1 MSKKNLFIT
10 TIIIIFFSIN
20 SFSKA
25 QDNIAFIDLNIIFD
39 NSNAGKKINEDIEN
53 KRKKNNQNF
62 KELQK
67 KFESDREKLIAK
79 KNVISKDEF
88 DKQLLDLENKLKNY
102 NSKIKKENNELT
114 NFQLKARKEFFKN
127 LRPIL
132 EDYAKEN
139 SIDIILKKE
148 NVLIG
153 KTNLDISNSI
163 LEIFDKKV
171 KKISIK

>member
-1 MSKKNLFIT
+1 MSKNFFFLLSVV
-10 TIIIIFFSIN
+10 IFFLLN
-20 SFSKA
+20 YTAKA

-39 NSNAGKKINEDIEN
+39 NSNVGKKINKNIES
-53 KRKKNNQNF
+53 KRKKNNKSF

-67 KFESDREKLIAK
+67 KFEVDKEKLLAK

-88 DKQLLDLENKLKNY
+88 NKQILSLEKDLNKY
-102 NSKIKKENNELT
+102 NIKIKKDNNELT
-114 NFQLKARKEFFKN
+114 NFQIKARKVFFKS

-132 EDYAKEN
+132 EKYAKDN

-153 KTNLDISNSI
+153 KTSLDISKNI
-163 LEIFDKKV
+163 LEIFNKEV
-171 KKISIK
+171 KKISIN

>member
-1 MSKKNLFIT
+1 MNKKYLLI
-10 TIIIIFFSIN
+10 TIIFIFFSIN

-25 QDNIAFIDLNIIFD
+25 QDNVAFIDLNIIFD
-39 NSNAGKKINEDIEN
+39 NSSAGKKINKEIEN
-53 KRKKNNQNF
+53 KRNQNNKTF

-67 KFESDREKLIAK
+67 KFGSDREKLIAK

-88 DKQLLDLENKLKNY
+88 DKQLLDLENKLKDY
-102 NSKIKKENNELT
+102 NSKITKENNELT
-114 NFQLKARKEFFKN
+114 SLQLKARKEFFN
-127 LRPIL
+127 SLRPIL
-132 EDYAKEN
+132 ENYAKEN

>member
-1 MSKKNLFIT
+1 M
-10 TIIIIFFSIN
+10 
-20 SFSKA
+20 
-25 QDNIAFIDLNIIFD
+25 
-39 NSNAGKKINEDIEN
+39 
-53 KRKKNNQNF
+53 
-62 KELQK
+62 
-67 KFESDREKLIAK
+67 
-79 KNVISKDEF
+79 
-88 DKQLLDLENKLKNY
+88 ENKLKDY

-114 NFQLKARKEFFKN
+114 NLQLKARKEFFN
-127 LRPIL
+127 SLRPIL

-153 KTNLDISNSI
+153 KTNLDISNDI

>member
-1 MSKKNLFIT
+1 MNKINLLIT
-10 TIIIIFFSIN
+10 LIIIFFSISN
-20 SFSKA
+20 VSKA
-25 QDNIAFIDLNIIFD
+25 QDNVAFIDLNIIFD
-39 NSNAGKKINEDIEN
+39 NSNAGKKINKDIVN
-53 KRKKNNQNF
+53 KKKQNDNNF
-62 KELQK
+62 KDLQT
-67 KFESDREKLIAK
+67 KFESDREKLLAK

-88 DKQLLDLENKLKNY
+88 NKQLFDLENKLKDY

-114 NFQLKARKEFFKN
+114 NLQLKARKEFFN
-127 LRPIL
+127 SLRPIL

-153 KTNLDISNSI
+153 KTTLDISNDI
-163 LEIFDKKV
+163 LKIFDKKV

>member
-1 MSKKNLFIT
+1 MSKKNLFI

-25 QDNIAFIDLNIIFD
+25 QDNIAFIDLNIVFD
-39 NSNAGKKINEDIEN
+39 NSSAGKKINKDIEN
-53 KRKKNNQNF
+53 KRKQNNKNF

-67 KFESDREKLIAK
+67 KFGSDRENLIAK

-88 DKQLLDLENKLKNY
+88 DKQLLDLENKLKDY
-102 NSKIKKENNELT
+102 NSKIKKENNELST
-114 NFQLKARKEFFKN
+114 FQLKARKEFFKN

-153 KTNLDISNSI
+153 KTSLDISKNI
-163 LEIFDKKV
+163 LEIFDKKI

>member
-1 MSKKNLFIT
+1 MSKKNLFI

-25 QDNIAFIDLNIIFD
+25 QDNVAFIDLNIIFD
-39 NSNAGKKINEDIEN
+39 NSNAGKKINKDIEN
-53 KRKKNNQNF
+53 KRKQNNKNF
-62 KELQK
+62 KELKK
-67 KFESDREKLIAK
+67 KFGSDREKLIAK

-88 DKQLLDLENKLKNY
+88 DRQLLDLENKLKEY
-102 NSKIKKENNELT
+102 NSKITKENNELT
-114 NFQLKARKEFFKN
+114 NFQLKARKEFFNN

-139 SIDIILKKE
+139 SIDIIFKKE

-153 KTNLDISNSI
+153 KTSLDISKNI
-163 LEIFDKKV
+163 LEIFDKKI

>member
-1 MSKKNLFIT
+1 MSKKNLFI

-39 NSNAGKKINEDIEN
+39 NSSAGKKINKDIEN
-53 KRKKNNQNF
+53 KRKQNNKNF

-67 KFESDREKLIAK
+67 KFGSDREKLIAK
-79 KNVISKDEF
+79 KNVITKDEF
-88 DKQLLDLENKLKNY
+88 DKQLLDLENKLKDY

-114 NFQLKARKEFFKN
+114 TFQLKARKEFFNN

-139 SIDIILKKE
+139 SIDIIFKKE

-153 KTNLDISNSI
+153 KTSLDISKNI
-163 LEIFDKKV
+163 LEIFDKKI

>member
-1 MSKKNLFIT
+1 MNRKNLFI

-20 SFSKA
+20 SISKA
-25 QDNIAFIDLNIIFD
+25 QDNVAFIDLNIIFD
-39 NSNAGKKINEDIEN
+39 NSSAGKKINKDIEN
-53 KRKKNNQNF
+53 KRKQNNENF

-67 KFESDREKLIAK
+67 KFSSDREKLLAK

-88 DKQLLDLENKLKNY
+88 DKQLLDLENKLKDY
-102 NSKIKKENNELT
+102 NSKITKENKELT
-114 NFQLKARKEFFKN
+114 SLQLKARKEFFN
-127 LRPIL
+127 SLRPIL
-132 EDYAKEN
+132 EDFAKEN

-153 KTNLDISNSI
+153 KTNLDISNNI

>member
-1 MSKKNLFIT
+1 MNKINLLIT
-10 TIIIIFFSIN
+10 LIIIFFSISN
-20 SFSKA
+20 VSKA

-39 NSNAGKKINEDIEN
+39 NSNAGKKINKDIVN
-53 KRKKNNQNF
+53 KRKQNDNNF
-62 KELQK
+62 KNLQT
-67 KFESDREKLIAK
+67 KFESDREKLLAK

-88 DKQLLDLENKLKNY
+88 NKQLFDLENKLKDY

-114 NFQLKARKEFFKN
+114 NLQLKARKEFFNN

-153 KTNLDISNSI
+153 KTTLDISNDI
-163 LEIFDKKV
+163 LKIFDKKV